1 MRTKCLQ
8 DRSVLSD
15 VLIVLKLMVEQA
27 NLSRTKVSITCRKS
41 INYLEQVKNLCKT
54 LLFLEVDLFAMN
66 LRFFLVPF
74 SLTFTA
80 ANLLL
85 SAFSLEAKVE
95 AEVGGRNVQF

>member
-1 MRTKCLQ
+1 
-8 DRSVLSD
+8 
-15 VLIVLKLMVEQA
+15 MVEQA

-95 AEVGGRNVQF
+95 AEMYSSNFREHTWILPYSLSLGPHLFQL